1 MKAPVGRVYVL
12 TNSRMV
18 GLVKIGF
25 TLGTVEGRA
34 KELDATGTPA
44 PFEIAYQVEVRGP
57 DTLERHE
64 HMQLSN
70 KRVRNSREFFEMDVV
85 DAILCIRSL
94 ASERLDEECSPQY
107 IEMVDEAAKRRA
119 AEREINQVAEK
130 AKRFEK
136 IDSEAKKLQDRKNQ
150 LRRELDDLL
159 AKANGDPP
167 LLQLNWL
174 ETRGEIPLILLALL
188 FFILCTAAVMTH
200 YFLSGLLAVLAIA
213 SLIILRRV
221 RSSARNK
228 EKHNL
233 SIQTRGREIFNL
245 KFDLKELED
254 RKIHLPSDLTVFVTA
269 NPVRVDERGFE
280 AATRVGGSSATS
292 GAG

>member
-1 MKAPVGRVYVL
+1 
-12 TNSRMV
+12 
-18 GLVKIGF
+18 
-25 TLGTVEGRA
+25 
-34 KELDATGTPA
+34 
-44 PFEIAYQVEVRGP
+44 
-57 DTLERHE
+57 
-64 HMQLSN
+64 
-70 KRVRNSREFFEMDVV
+70 MDVV

-119 AEREINQVAEK
+119 EEREINRVAEQ
-130 AKRFEK
+130 AQRFEQ
-136 IDSEAKKLQDRKNQ
+136 IDSEAKKLQNRKNQ
-150 LRRELDDLL
+150 LKRELENLL
-159 AKANGDPP
+159 AKANSDPP

-188 FFILCTAAVMTH
+188 FLILCFAAISIQ

-213 SLIILRRV
+213 SLITLRRV

-233 SIQTRGREIFNL
+233 QIQTRGREIFNL

-254 RKIHLPSDLTVFVTA
+254 QKIHLPSDLSEFVDV

-280 AATRVGGSSATS
+280 AAARVSGSFK
-292 GAG
+292 

>member
-1 MKAPVGRVYVL
+1 MQAPVGRVYVL

-57 DTLERHE
+57 DTLERHA
-64 HMQLSN
+64 HMQLSG

-85 DAILCIRSL
+85 EAILCIRSL

-119 AEREINQVAEK
+119 EEREIDRVAEK
-130 AKRFEK
+130 AQRFEQ
-136 IDSEAKKLQDRKNQ
+136 INSEAKKLQDRKNQ
-150 LRRELDDLL
+150 LRRELEDLQV
-159 AKANGDPP
+159 KANSDPP

-174 ETRGEIPLILLALL
+174 ETRGEVPLILLGLL
-188 FFILCTAAVMTH
+188 FLILFFVVITTQYVL
-200 YFLSGLLAVLAIA
+200 LSASAVLVIA
-213 SLIILRRV
+213 FLLILHRV
-221 RSSARNK
+221 RSSTQNK

-233 SIQTRGREIFNL
+233 PIEMRRRELINL
-245 KFDLKELED
+245 KFDLEKIEEQ
-254 RKIHLPSDLTVFVTA
+254 KIHLPSDLAEFEPV
-269 NPVRVDERGFE
+269 NPIRVDERGFE
-280 AATRVGGSSATS
+280 AAARVGVSSAAS
-292 GAG
+292 GVG